1 MSHQSFR
8 QGPCNSTVLIC
19 QQCLLVC
26 GYTWLYSVSPPTKS
40 QAHICT
46 AVHSAEMSAGFLR
59 HSCSPRKAATLT
71 QAPTDHSGLQVHKH
85 CSGHML
91 ASSGFTEECVEGVVP
106 ATDGFVAWHLTVRL
120 NTMFK
125 AVQFPAGIAYLD
137 TCLPHVDR
145 ETLTLESRTE
155 T

>member
-1 MSHQSFR
+1 MTTASPSLELYVNHIQPFQFLPQQSHKHTSVPLYTLQR
-8 QGPCNSTVLIC
+8 C
-19 QQCLLVC
+19 QQV
-26 GYTWLYSVSPPTKS
+26 
-40 QAHICT
+40 
-46 AVHSAEMSAGFLR
+46 FLR
-59 HSCSPRKAATLT
+59 HSRSPRKAATLT

-91 ASSGFTEECVEGVVP
+91 ASSSFTEECVEGVVP
-106 ATDGFVAWHLTVRL
+106 TTNGFVTWHLTIRL

-125 AVQFPAGIAYLD
+125 AVQFPAGIANLD

-145 ETLTLESRTE
+145 DTLTLESRTE